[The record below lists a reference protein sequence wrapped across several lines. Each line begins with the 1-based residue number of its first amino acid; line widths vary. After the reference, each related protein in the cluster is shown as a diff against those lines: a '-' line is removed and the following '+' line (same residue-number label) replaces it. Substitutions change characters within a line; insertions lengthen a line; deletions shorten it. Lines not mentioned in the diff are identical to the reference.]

1 MVYIEKRKIG
11 TNTYL
16 YLCKKER
23 INGKVT
29 RTLNIYLGKE
39 ENLKERLSHIQRVP
53 LEITNLKTSSFGYV
67 AALWRVSEML
77 NLSTII
83 NNNTLKRNQGLSVG
97 DYITLAVINRIDEPC
112 SKNAIANWFDKTWL
126 YNKYNIQSKI
136 LSGQAYWNHLGY
148 LDENAIA
155 SIEIA
160 LTQQVFQLLDVD
172 LDCLLFDPT
181 NFHTFIKTPRAG
193 KLPQRGH
200 AKSER
205 NDLKIVALS
214 LLVTRDRG
222 IPLMHKTYAGNTH
235 DSTHFK
241 SMIPEFIARFKELNR
256 ECEDITIV
264 FDKGNNSI
272 QNIGDLKEKNLNF
285 IASLRPSSFKHLL
298 DYPETHFDKLQLKN
312 EKMILACEVED
323 KVFGLTHQRVIITKD
338 KESEKRSHINLLER
352 LDFITA
358 ELLEL
363 RAKLNWH
370 VWKQRVRVEKR
381 ITNILDRKAGKCLAV
396 KVEGVDGALSMKIE
410 LVGDVFA
417 KMIRGYGRSFLTTS
431 RRDWSM
437 KEVVLA
443 YHDQYEVEHD
453 FREMKCVE
461 SIRTNPMRHWTD
473 QKIMAHLF
481 ICVLALVMKVFLRE
495 YLRKNQVHMSHIE
508 IKNCFQKM
516 VLVQYDLP
524 NKEHN
529 LQISSLKSVTKKIR
543 NILSLDNLI

>member
-1 MVYIEKRKIG
+1 MVYIEKRNIG

-16 YLCKKER
+16 YLCRKER
-23 INGKVT
+23 INGKVK

-67 AALWRVSEML
+67 AALWRVSEIL

-83 NNNTLKRNQGLSVG
+83 NNNTSKRNQGLSVG

-112 SKNAIANWFDKTWL
+112 SKNAIANWFNKTWL
-126 YNKYNIQSKI
+126 YKKYHIQQKS

-148 LDENAIA
+148 LDEKTIA
-155 SIEIA
+155 NIEMA
-160 LTQQVFQLLDVD
+160 LTQRVFQLLDVN

-200 AKSER
+200 AKSKR

-241 SMIPEFIARFKELNR
+241 SMIPEFITRFKKLNR
-256 ECEDITIV
+256 ECEEITIV
-264 FDKGNNSI
+264 FDKGNNSVP
-272 QNIGDLKEKNLNF
+272 NIGDLRERNLNF
-285 IASLRPSSFKHLL
+285 IASLRPSSFKQLL
-298 DYPETHFDKLQLKN
+298 DYPEAHFEEMQLKN
-312 EKMILACEVED
+312 EKMILACEVKD
-323 KVFGLTHQRVIITKD
+323 NVFGVSNQRVIITKD
-338 KESEKRSHINLLER
+338 KESEKRSHYNLLER
-352 LDFITA
+352 LDFITT
-358 ELLEL
+358 ELHEL

-370 VWKQRVRVEKR
+370 VWKQRDRVENRVAK
-381 ITNILDRKAGKCLAV
+381 ILDRKAGKCLAV
-396 KVEGVDGALSMKIE
+396 KVEGKDDALSMKIE
-410 LVGDVFA
+410 LLGDVFA
-417 KMIRGYGRSFLTTS
+417 KMISGYGRSFLTSS
-431 RRDWSM
+431 RHDWSM
-437 KEVVLA
+437 KEVILA

-481 ICVLALVMKVFLRE
+481 ICVLALLMKVFLRE
-495 YLRKNQVHMSHIE
+495 YLRKNQVNMSHIE

-516 VLVQYDLP
+516 VLVQYNLP
-524 NKEHN
+524 NKDHN
-529 LQISSLKSVTKKIR
+529 LQISSLNAVPKKIR
-543 NILSLDNLI
+543 NILALDNLI

>member
-53 LEITNLKTSSFGYV
+53 LDITNLKTSSFGYV

-83 NNNTLKRNQGLSVG
+83 NNCTSKRNQGLSVG

-112 SKNAIANWFDKTWL
+112 SKNAIANWFNKTWL
-126 YNKYNIQSKI
+126 YKKYNIQPKS

-148 LDENAIA
+148 LDEKTIA
-155 SIEIA
+155 NIEMV
-160 LTQQVFQLLDVD
+160 LTQRVFQLLDVN

-200 AKSER
+200 AKSKR

-241 SMIPEFIARFKELNR
+241 SMIPEFIARFKELNH
-256 ECEDITIV
+256 ECEEITIV
-264 FDKGNNSI
+264 FDKGNNSVP
-272 QNIGDLKEKNLNF
+272 NIGDLREGNLNF
-285 IASLRPSSFKHLL
+285 IASLRPSSFKQLL
-298 DYPETHFDKLQLKN
+298 DYPEAHFKEIQLKN
-312 EKMILACEVED
+312 GKMILACEVMD
-323 KVFGLTHQRVIITKD
+323 KVFGISNQRVIITKD
-338 KESEKRSHINLLER
+338 KKSEKKSHCNLLER
-352 LDFITA
+352 LDYITT
-358 ELLEL
+358 ELHEL
-363 RAKLNWH
+363 RAKLNIH
-370 VWKQRVRVEKR
+370 VWKQRDRVENR
-381 ITNILDRKAGKCLAV
+381 IKKILNRKAGKCLAV
-396 KVEGVDGALSMKIE
+396 NVEGKDGALSLKIE
-410 LVGDVFA
+410 LLGDVFA
-417 KMIRGYGRSFLTTS
+417 KMISGYGRSFLTTS
-431 RRDWSM
+431 RHDWSM
-437 KEVVLA
+437 KDVILA

-481 ICVLALVMKVFLRE
+481 ICVLALLMKVFLRE
-495 YLRKNQVHMSHIE
+495 YLRKNQVNMSHIE

-516 VLVQYDLP
+516 TLVQYDLP
-524 NKEHN
+524 NKDKN
-529 LQISSLKSVTKKIR
+529 LQISSSNAVPKKIR